1 MILVNPKLTTYNQHP
16 SHRSNKLD
24 FNQRWPTHNCV
35 YLVKL
40 VYPVF
45 CSCDLD
51 LDPMTLIYEYDLG
64 ILKMYLHT
72 KNEVSELKAFIEK
85 LEHQQ
90 DRHTHTDRQT
100 NKRDRKHYYSRIGGW

>member
-1 MILVNPKLTTYNQHP
+1 MQLALTVAVGAVTVFAKFLDDPGKPKVNDLQSASITSFKQAGL
-16 SHRSNKLD
+16 
-24 FNQRWPTHNCV
+24 NQRWPTRKCV

-64 ILKMYLHT
+64 ILKM
-72 KNEVSELKAFIEK
+72 
-85 LEHQQ
+85 
-90 DRHTHTDRQT
+90 
-100 NKRDRKHYYSRIGGW
+100 